1 MFKTKTTAK
10 NKKKKML
17 YENIFLKSLKFDL
30 GSPFFGKTITAKIKS
45 AIKSVNIPKF
55 GTKIILNPFI
65 HYSKFRLKK

>member
-10 NKKKKML
+10 NTIEKML

-30 GSPFFGKTITAKIKS
+30 GSSFFGKTITAKTKS
-45 AIKSVNIPKF
+45 AIKSVNTPKF

>member
-1 MFKTKTTAK
+1 MFKTKTTTK
-10 NKKKKML
+10 NIIVQML

-45 AIKSVNIPKF
+45 AIKSVNTPKF
-55 GTKIILNPFI
+55 GTKIIVNPFI

>member
-10 NKKKKML
+10 NTIEKML
-17 YENIFLKSLKFDL
+17 YENTFLKSLKFDL

-45 AIKSVNIPKF
+45 AIKSVNTPKF

>member
-1 MFKTKTTAK
+1 MCNTKTTAK
-10 NKKKKML
+10 NTIEKML

-30 GSPFFGKTITAKIKS
+30 GSYFFGKTITAKIKS

>member
-1 MFKTKTTAK
+1 MFKTKTTTK
-10 NKKKKML
+10 NIIVQKL